1 MKLYYVETRNDT
13 IHYVL
18 ADTKEEAKEK
28 YIKWAESNKGW
39 STDIRNCY
47 QLKNLIK

>member
-18 ADTKEEAKEK
+18 ADTREEAKEK
-28 YIKWAESNKGW
+28 YIKWAESNDGW